1 MKAIVIIYKG
11 EMPSESEISSGL
23 LSLGIL
29 PEYATVSAISDE
41 ELRTIRIVSDHV
53 AKVFNPAASPVSHND
68 EPLADDAA
76 NVVIRISNGMNEAS
90 LAKAIIPA
98 FDRYNT
104 GNFNADDANEELVK
118 ACRILT
124 SGRKVSNAW
133 LKEHGLTRRD
143 FEKAKAFINDII
155 A

>member
-1 MKAIVIIYKG
+1 MKALVIIYKG
-11 EMPSESEISSGL
+11 ETPSESEISSGL

-29 PEYATVSAISDE
+29 PENATVRYIPDE
-41 ELRTIRIVSDHV
+41 ELRSIQLVSGHV
-53 AKVFNPAASPVSHND
+53 AKVFVPATSSVLHD
-68 EPLADDAA
+68 EEPLADDAA
-76 NVVIRISNGMNEAS
+76 NVVIRISNGMSEAS

-104 GNFNADDANEELVK
+104 GNFDADDANEELVK